1 MAGRRHKI
9 GLDYFELDCNLDNK
23 IKLIQAEFGLKGF
36 AIVVK
41 LYQKIYGEDGYYCE
55 WNDDTL
61 LLFMSENGLTGE
73 SGKNL
78 VEGVISCCIRRGI
91 FSEEIFNKYRVLTS
105 AGVQKRYLEATS
117 KRDKIELK
125 KEYLLLSASI
135 FNKNVVI
142 NSISDGINV
151 NNDIRNTQSR
161 EEKSRE
167 EKSRVV
173 GCKSTNTTTPAY
185 IYNNLIQKYG
195 KEFVDERLERA
206 KRYKNC
212 NMETVKK
219 WCEEDYKK
227 HNQNKSKTNTF
238 NNFPQ
243 RTYDAEEL
251 EKSLLRND

>member
-151 NNDIRNTQSR
+151 NIVCPLAWTSQLENF
-161 EEKSRE
+161 EKAYPDAFKANVKMPPMGHFGDV
-167 EKSRVV
+167 EKEIGRACVALA
-173 GCKSTNTTTPAY
+173 TPDF
-185 IYNNLIQKYG
+185 KYMSG
-195 KEFVDERLERA
+195 ETITLEGA
-206 KRYKNC
+206 
-212 NMETVKK
+212 MG
-219 WCEEDYKK
+219 
-227 HNQNKSKTNTF
+227 
-238 NNFPQ
+238 Q
-243 RTYDAEEL
+243 RP
-251 EKSLLRND
+251 